1 MKITGF
7 TGILTAIKTSG
18 RKQNILNNT
27 VKVSNQ
33 NDLFCHKYWD
43 WAQKQGA
50 VEKTG
55 KEAVSLH
62 GYLNGIN
69 HHFIHSPY
77 PKAMDEKF
85 FQTNMTPREMIIE
98 TDFDFKELKPTA
110 EKLNVFRCIGQKPE
124 FFSEYKLYQKRC
136 AIKKGDII
144 DMKEYAY
151 ATSDINY
158 AKGYLPDNKGIMY
171 EIEIPKGARVS
182 RKGLLGSN
190 DEIVFPRSSKFE
202 CVNVKKVKDA
212 ENDYIHAKLRYIL
225 PDETWRIMA

>member
-1 MKITGF
+1 MKISRLVSCF
-7 TGILTAIKTSG
+7 TKN
-18 RKQNILNNT
+18 KN
-27 VKVSNQ
+27 K
-33 NDLFCHKYWD
+33 DLFCHKYWA
-43 WAQKQGA
+43 WAQNQGA
-50 VEKTG
+50 VRQTNNES
-55 KEAVSLH
+55 VSLH

-69 HHFIHSPY
+69 HHFINSPY
-77 PKAMDEKF
+77 PKTMDETF
-85 FQTNMTPREMIIE
+85 YQTRMTPRQMISV
-98 TDFDFKELKPTA
+98 TDFDFKELKPTT
-110 EKLNVFRCIGQKPE
+110 EKLNVFRCISKKPE
-124 FFSEYKLYQKRC
+124 FFSEYPLYQKRC

-212 ENDYIHAKLRYIL
+212 ENDYIHAKLHYIL

>member
-1 MKITGF
+1 MKVTGF
-7 TGILTAIKTSG
+7 TGILTAIKTLN

-27 VKVSNQ
+27 VKASGQ
-33 NDLFCHKYWD
+33 KDLFCHKYWD

-85 FQTNMTPREMIIE
+85 FQTNMTPREMITE
-98 TDFDFKELKPTA
+98 TDFDFKELKPTVQ
-110 EKLNVFRCIGQKPE
+110 KLNVFRCISQKPE
-124 FFSEYKLYQKRC
+124 FFSEYPLYVKRC

-171 EIEIPKGARVS
+171 EIEIPEGARVS
-182 RKGLLGSN
+182 RKGILGVD

-202 CVNVKKVKDA
+202 CIDVRKVKDA
-212 ENDYIHAKLRYIL
+212 DNDYIHVKLRYIV
-225 PDETWRIMA
+225 PDEPWRTMV